1 MARRAGGT
9 APFDLFL
16 IPVSCSTLLHIMS
29 RHDTFSMQEFGS
41 QRTISIPNESFS
53 NGKGSFK
60 TQLQFPK
67 DQKFLVSMADATGW
81 GSGGTSVELIVGPS
95 VSNAKCNTT
104 DPGASRTV
112 ATLGFRKR

>member
-1 MARRAGGT
+1 MVEQQ
-9 APFDLFL
+9 